1 MLTCPLP
8 IATNKYF
15 PDGSNA
21 NSFTSSFNDSTLI
34 VFKFRL
40 SRILKESSLSPYAKY
55 VPHGDQATF
64 KFCAINE
71 KRMKKKKKKQSM
83 LGYLYTIILEN
94 SCMRFKKF
102 RETFNFL
109 TMIDLNKKFVKIY
122 CCRPFIRLKEMKRTN
137 ARFTIPIYDNCR
149 IISRNQTEFSTSFS
163 RRNIKIYL
171 LPIS

>member
-71 KRMKKKKKKQSM
+71 KRMKKRK
-83 LGYLYTIILEN
+83 TIYVGLP
-94 SCMRFKKF
+94 
-102 RETFNFL
+102 
-109 TMIDLNKKFVKIY
+109 V
-122 CCRPFIRLKEMKRTN
+122 
-137 ARFTIPIYDNCR
+137 YDNFR
-149 IISRNQTEFSTSFS
+149 
-163 RRNIKIYL
+163 KL
-171 LPIS
+171 LHEIQKVPGNF